1 MSTTLNTRIYIRTN
15 TVTHMFTYISNRIC
29 FSFHLKFP
37 FLYIDES
44 NILGFPLYQLYLQI
58 FRHHRHKRLQTQLQ
72 QVSDVKGW
80 SLSIVL
86 QWD

>member
-37 FLYIDES
+37 FLCIDES
-44 NILGFPLYQLYLQI
+44 NMLGFPLYQLYLQI
-58 FRHHRHKRLQTQLQ
+58 LRHHRHKRPLARLQ
-72 QVSDVKGW
+72 QVSDVKG
-80 SLSIVL
+80 
-86 QWD
+86 